1 MLKVLKWIA
10 FVLCYSLLFV
20 LRSALGRRA
29 RPHRTR
35 SRTRLAARASAS
47 ARGAHRAQPGARG
60 ARTLR
65 RATSPLAAH
74 PELRP
79 PDGRAAAA
87 REAHR
92 PHAHRLTAPR
102 DAACLRLIS
111 AFIAF
116 RVASSFQHH
125 FFNIFPSFYSTCVY
139 SAVHVL
145 CTLYTVIF
153 IDIFDSTPFSCRF
166 LVQQIKCTVHI
177 LVQSS
182 YNLAY
187 SYMSSALDASSK
199 IPFVWISWSRLC
211 ILISIFNNSKIYIL
225 IKLR

>member
-29 RPHRTR
+29 RAHRTR

-65 RATSPLAAH
+65 RATAPLAAH

-116 RVASSFQHH
+116 RSSFQHH

-139 SAVHVL
+139 SAVPVL
-145 CTLYTVIF
+145 CTLYCNYLLTCLIQLLFRVVF
-153 IDIFDSTPFSCRF
+153 WCSKSSVLYTFSSNR
-166 LVQQIKCTVHI
+166 T
-177 LVQSS
+177 S

>member
-29 RPHRTR
+29 RAHRTR

-65 RATSPLAAH
+65 RATAPLAAH

-92 PHAHRLTAPR
+92 PHAHRLSAPR

-116 RVASSFQHH
+116 RSSFQHH

-139 SAVHVL
+139 SAVPVL
-145 CTLYTVIF
+145 CTLYTVIIYWHVWF
-153 IDIFDSTPFSCRF
+153 NSFFVSFFGAANQVYCTHSRPIERVIIWLTRTCPPRSMLLPRYLSFEYHD
-166 LVQQIKCTVHI
+166 LVYV
-177 LVQSS
+177 
-182 YNLAY
+182 Y
-187 SYMSSALDASSK
+187 
-199 IPFVWISWSRLC
+199 
-211 ILISIFNNSKIYIL
+211 
-225 IKLR
+225 